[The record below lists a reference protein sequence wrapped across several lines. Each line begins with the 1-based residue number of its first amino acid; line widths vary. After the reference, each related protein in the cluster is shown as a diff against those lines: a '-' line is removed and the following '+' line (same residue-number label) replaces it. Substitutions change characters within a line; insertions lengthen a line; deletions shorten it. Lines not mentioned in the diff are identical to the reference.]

1 MDAPMARIKFPVHQ
15 PWFGGGVG
23 AALAVILG
31 CLFLPLN
38 LGKGL
43 RDWSFDLPFLTR
55 ADRRLDEV
63 VMLYLDEQSYGDLRQ
78 DPAHFDRGLHAG
90 LIRRL
95 TQEGARLIVF
105 DILFIDPARPLT
117 PADQEL
123 ANAMRD
129 SGRVVLAAQYFE
141 DNPLQNRGSNV
152 RPPIDLFRNAA
163 AGWGIGRVDR
173 DSDFSARRLLSG
185 TETLPSLGWKV
196 AEIAQAGAAR
206 SPDRRLEPRWLNYYS
221 KSPFAGVSYS
231 ALLNGKPLP
240 PGFSVKDK
248 IVFIGSGEVVGFTG
262 QEKEQFRSPWT
273 WVDGHFPLAVEL
285 HAVTYCNLAR
295 GDWMTR
301 LPLAWQFLLLVLHG
315 AAAGYALSV
324 LRPLAATAAAFLIAG
339 GITLASVMLS
349 TFAHVWWSWLIVVA
363 VQLPVALLWSFL
375 FNSISSYVQA
385 RLYQQSL
392 ELYLAPQQVKAILQ
406 RPDLLKPGATQR
418 TISILFSDIAGF
430 SKISERLD
438 AEDMVRLLNRYY
450 ESALSC
456 IHGADGTVMS
466 LIGDAIFAIW
476 NAPQDQADHPARA
489 CEAALKLQSALVLFE
504 ASNTSLPLNTAVGL
518 HTGTVYVGNIG
529 SSTRFNYTAVGES
542 VNMASRLEGLNRQL
556 GTRILASRDFQKKVE
571 DRIASRM
578 VGHFR
583 FKGFDQVVEVHEIVS
598 LAESAAASLDWRQS
612 FASAIHHF
620 QRKAFQEAEL
630 GFRRTLE
637 LRPNDGPSLFYLN
650 RLDALKRT
658 APASDW
664 FGEIDLKEK

>member
-1 MDAPMARIKFPVHQ
+1 MARIKIHVHQ

-23 AALAVILG
+23 AALAVLLG
-31 CLFLPLN
+31 CLFLLFN

-55 ADRRLDEV
+55 AEKRLDEV
-63 VMLYLDEQSYGDLRQ
+63 AMVYLDEQSYGDLRQ
-78 DPAHFDRGLHAG
+78 DPAHFDRALHAK
-90 LIRRL
+90 LVRRL

-105 DILFIDPARPLT
+105 DILFIDAARPLT
-117 PADQEL
+117 PADAEL
-123 ANAMRD
+123 AAAMRE

-141 DNPLQNRGSNV
+141 DNPLQNLGSNV
-152 RPPIDLFRNAA
+152 RPPIDLFRDAA
-163 AGWGIGRVDR
+163 AGWGIGRVHR
-173 DSDFSARRLLSG
+173 DSDFSARRILSG
-185 TETLPSLGWKV
+185 TETLPSLGWKA
-196 AEIAQAGAAR
+196 AEIARVGAAR
-206 SPDRRLEPRWLNYYS
+206 TPDRRLDPRWLNYYS
-221 KSPFAGVSYS
+221 RSPFPGVSYS

-262 QEKEQFRSPWT
+262 QEKEQFRSPWS

-285 HAVTYCNLAR
+285 HAITYCNLAR

-301 LPLAWQFLLLVLHG
+301 LSIAWQVILVVVLG
-315 AAAGYALSV
+315 AAAGYGLSN
-324 LRPLAATAAAFLIAG
+324 LRPLSATAAAALIA
-339 GITLASVMLS
+339 LAVTVVSVMLS
-349 TFAHVWWSWLIVVA
+349 NLAHIWWSWLIVVM

-375 FNSISSYVQA
+375 FNSISAYVQA

-406 RPDLLKPGATQR
+406 RPDLLKPGASQR

-489 CEAALKLQSALVLFE
+489 CEAALKLQSELVLFE

-542 VNMASRLEGLNRQL
+542 VNLASRLEGLNRQL

-571 DRIASRM
+571 ELVVSRM

-583 FKGFDQVVEVHEIVS
+583 FKGFDQVVEVHEIVG
-598 LAESAAASLDWRQS
+598 LKEAAAVSQEWRQS
-612 FASAIHHF
+612 FAAAMHRF
-620 QRKAFQEAEL
+620 QRKAFEEAET

-637 LRPNDGPSLFYLN
+637 LRPNDGPSLFYLA
-650 RLDALKRT
+650 RIEALKRN